1 MGALRRNLIRLIRHF
16 VLHPA
21 AFFAW
26 LAGLLVVVAA
36 ILLIPFLAPSI
47 PQSSPAGRV
56 WRWPPPFGRRGE
68 RTIRAIVSLAAALAA
83 LLLFATATHGQ
94 VTTPVGAMPVG
105 WYATGNSIG
114 DYAVGT
120 DRSRRDGGQ
129 GQAGG
134 TIRSLTDDPRG
145 FATLQQSIRATEYR
159 GERVRLSGFVKS
171 GAGGL
176 GATSGLWMR
185 VDGPAGS
192 ESIDFMHE
200 RPIDQGTDWARY
212 DVVVDVPSN
221 AVGVS
226 FGVLLF
232 GQGQVW
238 LDDVA
243 LERVGRN
250 VPLTAHQGHMLAVGT
265 SRSELRSEGIRRRD
279 QADAYRGAPVKPVNL
294 SFTDGTRNTR
304 TP

>member
-1 MGALRRNLIRLIRHF
+1 MSSLIQ
-16 VLHPA
+16 
-21 AFFAW
+21 
-26 LAGLLVVVAA
+26 
-36 ILLIPFLAPSI
+36 FLAPSI

-212 DVVVDVPSN
+212 DVVLDVPSN

-232 GQGQVW
+232 GRGQVW

-250 VPLTAHQGHMLAVGT
+250 VPLTAHPGHMLAVGT

>member
-1 MGALRRNLIRLIRHF
+1 MQY
-16 VLHPA
+16 
-21 AFFAW
+21 
-26 LAGLLVVVAA
+26 
-36 ILLIPFLAPSI
+36 LAPSI
-47 PQSSPAGRV
+47 PESSPGGRV
-56 WRWPPPFGRRGE
+56 GRWPAPLRRREE
-68 RTIRAIVSLAAALAA
+68 RAVRAIVSLAAALAA
-83 LLLFATATHGQ
+83 LVLFATATHGQ
-94 VTTPVGAMPVG
+94 ATTLVGAMPVG
-105 WYATGNSIG
+105 WYAQGNSTG

-145 FATLQQSIRATEYR
+145 FATLQQSIRATEFR

-171 GAGGL
+171 GAGFF

-200 RPIDQGTDWARY
+200 RPILQGTDWARY

-232 GQGQVW
+232 GRGQVW

-243 LERVGRN
+243 LEHVGPT
-250 VPLTAHQGHMLAVGT
+250 VPLTARPGHMLAVDT
-265 SRSELRSEGIRRRD
+265 SRSELRAEKIRRRE
-279 QADAYRGAPVKPVNL
+279 QTDAYRDAPVKPVNL
-294 SFTDGTRNTR
+294 SFTDGTRNT
-304 TP
+304 PNP